1 MVGGRVMEERIDDLC
16 GYCGCTDNCI
26 CTSNPPKVKC
36 NISGEYH
43 FLGHSCN
50 IADSVKQS
58 YLDSR
63 KQSNEHSKEESIL
76 VDGTDLDKISLNGTY
91 VLKNDES
98 GVTASKSIVCA
109 LVTNIL
115 VCEECRKTIYLVPR
129 DCSGNI
135 EYRYC
140 PYCGKEI
147 RIVGN

>member
-26 CTSNPPKVKC
+26 YTSNPPQVKC

-50 IADSVKQS
+50 IVDSIKQS

-76 VDGTDLDKISLNGTY
+76 VDGTDLDKISLSGNYVLENREINIPTSKNNVLTIISNTIVCMECKNTIYFVPKYDNGTIKY
-91 VLKNDES
+91 K
-98 GVTASKSIVCA
+98 
-109 LVTNIL
+109 
-115 VCEECRKTIYLVPR
+115 
-129 DCSGNI
+129 
-135 EYRYC
+135 YC

-147 RIVGN
+147 CIWGN